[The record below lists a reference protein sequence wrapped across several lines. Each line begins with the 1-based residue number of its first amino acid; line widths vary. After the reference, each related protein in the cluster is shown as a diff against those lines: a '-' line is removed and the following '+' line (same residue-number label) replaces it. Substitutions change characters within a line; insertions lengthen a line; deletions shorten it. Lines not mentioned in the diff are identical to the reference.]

1 VFSARTHIRL
11 LVLVALASVAS
22 LAVAAPG
29 ASAKKGS
36 HRCRHADAQPG
47 QVTRRTIARSTL
59 CLLNRQRRLH
69 HLKGLRLS
77 KRLGHAARGHSV
89 EMARVHYF
97 SHDSHSGASFV
108 DRIRRA
114 GYLRNARRWS
124 VGENIAWGTGR
135 LSSPR
140 SIVRAWMHS
149 PGHRANILA
158 TSFRH
163 IGIGISFGAPV
174 QISART
180 KATYTTDFGMRG

>member
-1 VFSARTHIRL
+1 VLSSRSHIRL
-11 LVLVALASVAS
+11 LLALALTVAAC
-22 LAVAAPG
+22 LAMAPG
-29 ASAKKGS
+29 AYAQKGRHS
-36 HRCRHADAQPG
+36 CRHADARPG
-47 QVTRRTIARSTL
+47 QVSRRTIARTTL

-69 HLKGLRLS
+69 HLKGLRMS

-97 SHDSHSGASFV
+97 SHNSRSGASFV
-108 DRIRRA
+108 DRIKRA
-114 GYLRNARRWS
+114 GYLRGAHSWS
-124 VGENIAWGTGR
+124 VGENIAWGTGT

-140 SIVRAWMHS
+140 LIVRAWMHS
-149 PGHRANILA
+149 PGHRANIL
-158 TSFRH
+158 TPRFHH